1 MLFGAQPWALLL
13 LGAVGCAR
21 RPDHPPSAPSAAV
34 APALGAAA
42 LDTQK
47 GAPGLPPVPPAHG
60 KLDLRIVHPVP
71 EDLLPA
77 RDSTFIFGSTG
88 TGDARVTVN
97 GHPVRV
103 WPNGTWL
110 GWIPLERD
118 SVIRFRVEARQGR
131 EVQTITLNVHRSP
144 AGQSRVRKGNAWID
158 TLALS
163 PVGSAWWPREEY
175 LPLRAKAAAGSTV
188 RLLLPGGV
196 AVPLLPQPEVQ
207 EVPAAV
213 RAFDRDTNNLK
224 VPLRT
229 DRYVGLIRGRGFGQ
243 LGPLLG
249 GVDAPDAFA
258 VARSAIGFWPTGLMH
273 DTLQPLLE
281 AVKGRD
287 TVRVAWPLRLALLDT
302 LPAVVELHDD
312 PAAAGPRDGVTVGR
326 ALPGGTYFWFFPA
339 GTRAVARARLN
350 AEVRLQLSAGADA
363 WVPVSET
370 RALPLGIPPPT
381 AVVGST
387 TLTPLRDRVSLR
399 IPVGVRVPYR
409 IVERDRGLALIL
421 YGAAGDVDWIRY
433 GRADT
438 LVRRLSWAQTTV
450 DEVTLDVSLSAP
462 VWGYRARWDRNDLIL
477 EIRRPPALD
486 RHNPFRGLIIA
497 VDPGHPPGGANGPT
511 GLREAEANLAVALR
525 VRALLE
531 AAGARVVMT
540 RTADLPVELWARGQ
554 MATDSNAALLLSIH
568 NNALPDG
575 INPFT
580 NNGTSVFYNHPRSQ
594 LLAAAIQRALVA
606 RLGLRDLGVA
616 RGDLALV
623 RPTWMLSVLSEG
635 LFMMIPDQE
644 AALRSAEGRERYAR
658 GVVAG
663 TREFL
668 DAQVRP

>member
-1 MLFGAQPWALLL
+1 MPFGARPWALLL
-13 LGAVGCAR
+13 LGALGCAR
-21 RPDHPPSAPSAAV
+21 RPDHPPSAPSAEV
-34 APALGAAA
+34 TPAPASAAPESQDA
-42 LDTQK
+42 P
-47 GAPGLPPVPPAHG
+47 PGLPAVPPAHG
-60 KLDLRIVHPVP
+60 ELILRVVHPVP

-77 RDSTFIFGSTG
+77 RDSTFLFGSTG

-103 WPNGTWL
+103 WPNGAWL
-110 GWIPLERD
+110 GWVPLEGD
-118 SVIRFRVEARQGR
+118 SVVRFRIEARQGR
-131 EVQTITLNVHRSP
+131 EVRTVTLNVRRSP
-144 AGQSRVRKGNAWID
+144 AAHSRVRRGNAWID

-163 PVGSAWWPREEY
+163 PVGRAWWPREEY
-175 LPLRAKAAAGSTV
+175 LPLRARAAAGSTV
-188 RLLLPGGV
+188 RVLLPGGV
-196 AVPLLPQPEVQ
+196 AIPLIEQPEAQ

-224 VPLRT
+224 GPLRT
-229 DRYVGLIRGRGFGQ
+229 DRYVGLLRGRGFGQ
-243 LGPLLG
+243 PGLLVD
-249 GVDAPDAFA
+249 GVDVPAAFWA
-258 VARSAIGFWPTGLMH
+258 ARKALGLWPAGLLQ

-312 PAAAGPRDGVTVGR
+312 PAAPGPRDGLTVGR
-326 ALPGGTYFWFFPA
+326 ALPGGSYFWFFPE
-339 GTRAVARARLN
+339 GTRAVASARLN
-350 AEVRLQLSAGADA
+350 GEVRLQLSAGAEA

-370 RALPLGIPPPT
+370 RALPIGIPPPT

-399 IPVGVRVPYR
+399 IPVGVRVPFR

-421 YGAAGDVDWIRY
+421 YGVAGDVDWMRY

-438 LVRRLSWAQTTV
+438 LVRRLTWAQTAV
-450 DEVTLDVSLSAP
+450 GEVTIDVWLAAP
-462 VWGYRARWDRNDLIL
+462 VWGYRARWDGNDLIL

-486 RHNPFRGLIIA
+486 RTDPFRGLVIA

-525 VRALLE
+525 VRDLLE

-540 RTADLPVELWARGQ
+540 RTADLPVELWTRGQ
-554 MATDSNAALLLSIH
+554 MATNSNAALLLSIH

-594 LLAAAIQRALVA
+594 PLAAAIQRALVV

-623 RPTWMLSVLSEG
+623 RPTWMPSVLSEG
-635 LFMMIPDQE
+635 LFMMLPDQE
-644 AALRSAEGRERYAR
+644 AALRSAEGQERYAR

-668 DAQVRP
+668 QAQVRH

>member
-1 MLFGAQPWALLL
+1 MPFGARPWALLL
-13 LGAVGCAR
+13 LGALGCAR
-21 RPDHPPSAPSAAV
+21 RPDHPPSAPSAEV
-34 APALGAAA
+34 TPAPASAAPESQDA
-42 LDTQK
+42 P
-47 GAPGLPPVPPAHG
+47 PGLPAVPPAHG
-60 KLDLRIVHPVP
+60 ELILRVVHPVP

-77 RDSTFIFGSTG
+77 RDSTFLFGSTG

-103 WPNGTWL
+103 WPNGAWL
-110 GWIPLERD
+110 GWVPLEGD
-118 SVIRFRVEARQGR
+118 SVVRFRIEARQGR
-131 EVQTITLNVHRSP
+131 EVRTVTLNVRRSP
-144 AGQSRVRKGNAWID
+144 AAHSRVRRGNAWID

-163 PVGSAWWPREEY
+163 PVGRAWWPREEY
-175 LPLRAKAAAGSTV
+175 LPLRARAAAGSTV
-188 RLLLPGGV
+188 RVLLPGGV
-196 AVPLLPQPEVQ
+196 AIPLIEQPEAQ

-224 VPLRT
+224 GPLRT
-229 DRYVGLIRGRGFGQ
+229 DRYVGLLRGRGFGQ
-243 LGPLLG
+243 PGLLVD
-249 GVDAPDAFA
+249 GVDVPAAFWA
-258 VARSAIGFWPTGLMH
+258 ARKALGLWPAGLLQ

-312 PAAAGPRDGVTVGR
+312 PAAPGPRDGLTVGR
-326 ALPGGTYFWFFPA
+326 ALPGGSYFWFFPE
-339 GTRAVARARLN
+339 GTRAVASARLN
-350 AEVRLQLSAGADA
+350 GEVRLQLSAGAEA

-370 RALPLGIPPPT
+370 RALPIGIPPPT

-399 IPVGVRVPYR
+399 IPVGVRVPFR

-421 YGAAGDVDWIRY
+421 YGVAGDVDWMRY

-438 LVRRLSWAQTTV
+438 LVRRLTWAQTAV
-450 DEVTLDVSLSAP
+450 GEVTIDVWLAAP
-462 VWGYRARWDRNDLIL
+462 VWGYRARWDGNDLIL

-486 RHNPFRGLIIA
+486 RTDPFRGLVIA

-525 VRALLE
+525 VRDLLE

-540 RTADLPVELWARGQ
+540 RTADLPVELWTRGQ
-554 MATDSNAALLLSIH
+554 MATNSNAALLLSIH

-594 LLAAAIQRALVA
+594 PLAAAIQRALVV

-623 RPTWMLSVLSEG
+623 RPTWMPSVLSEG
-635 LFMMIPDQE
+635 LFMMLPDQE
-644 AALRSAEGRERYAR
+644 AALRSADGQERYAR

-668 DAQVRP
+668 QAQVRH